1 MEDQVAA
8 TPSATEAVPTP
19 NMAGPAPAQPA
30 QPAQP
35 APAQP
40 AQPAAPVANIPADK
54 IEAFNRFIDG
64 NGGFDS
70 AFAKL
75 KHDISAPA
83 SQQMPQTIRQGEPQ
97 MQPQAQQMQPQPQYQ
112 QPERLPNGYIS
123 QEELNI
129 KRVYDD
135 FARDP
140 GYAPIKDELSSGE
153 IFKTMSRFGIKPV
166 GPNGSV
172 NVGQVKDFLDMYA
185 KSKAPAIAPSA
196 PVSTTPTVDY
206 VNVGQQITSRDDA
219 LAVMRQNMS
228 LNGVAPHPQTEAA
241 KEYLK
246 NYFKK

>member
-19 NMAGPAPAQPA
+19 NAPEQA
-30 QPAQP
+30 PAQP

-40 AQPAAPVANIPADK
+40 ATPVANIPADK
-54 IEAFNRFIDG
+54 IEAFNRFIEG

-75 KHDISAPA
+75 KRDVSAPV
-83 SQQMPQTIRQGEPQ
+83 SQQPQRQPQ
-97 MQPQAQQMQPQPQYQ
+97 MQQPQMQQSQPQYQ
-112 QPERLPNGYIS
+112 QFQQPQRLPEGYVS
-123 QEELNI
+123 QEELNV

-153 IFKTMSRFGIKPV
+153 IFKTMQRFGIRPV

-196 PVSTTPTVDY
+196 PVTTTPTVDY
-206 VNVGQQITSRDDA
+206 VNVGDKITSRDDA
-219 LAVMRQNMS
+219 LAIMRQNMQ
-228 LNGVAPHPQTEAA
+228 LGGKVANHPQTEAA

>member
-1 MEDQVAA
+1 MDDQVAA
-8 TPSATEAVPTP
+8 TPSATEAVPTTNTP
-19 NMAGPAPAQPA
+19 EQAPQATPAQA
-30 QPAQP
+30 
-35 APAQP
+35 APTPQT
-40 AQPAAPVANIPADK
+40 PVANIPADK
-54 IEAFNRFIDG
+54 IEAFNRFIEG

-75 KHDISAPA
+75 KRDVSAPA
-83 SQQMPQTIRQGEPQ
+83 SQQR
-97 MQPQAQQMQPQPQYQ
+97 PQPQYQ
-112 QPERLPNGYIS
+112 QQQPQYQQQQPQYQYQQPQRLPEGYIS
-123 QEELNI
+123 QEELNV

-153 IFKTMSRFGIKPV
+153 IFKVMDRFGIRPV

-196 PVSTTPTVDY
+196 PVTTTPTVDY
-206 VNVGQQITSRDDA
+206 VNVGDKITSRDDA
-219 LAVMRQNMS
+219 LAVMRQNMQ
-228 LNGVAPHPQTEAA
+228 LGGKVANHPQTEAA

>member
-8 TPSATEAVPTP
+8 TPSATEAVPTTNAP
-19 NMAGPAPAQPA
+19 EQAPAQPA
-30 QPAQP
+30 PVQPAT
-35 APAQP
+35 
-40 AQPAAPVANIPADK
+40 PVANIPADK
-54 IEAFNRFIDG
+54 IEAFNRFIEG

-75 KHDISAPA
+75 KRDVSAPV
-83 SQQMPQTIRQGEPQ
+83 SQQPQQQHQMQQPQ
-97 MQPQAQQMQPQPQYQ
+97 MQQPQPQYQ
-112 QPERLPNGYIS
+112 QFQQPQRLPEGYVS
-123 QEELNI
+123 QEELNV

-153 IFKTMSRFGIKPV
+153 IFKTMQRFGIRPV

-196 PVSTTPTVDY
+196 PVTTTPTVDY
-206 VNVGQQITSRDDA
+206 VNVGDKITSRDDA
-219 LAVMRQNMS
+219 LAVMRQNMQ
-228 LNGVAPHPQTEAA
+228 LGGKVANHPQTEAA